1 MDGNLE
7 FIAREIGKLSMH
19 TDILTMREIEST
31 TQKLEINDHMTNEA
45 LKSLGHETIGFE
57 NLQELWNHV
66 LSQVSQ
72 EVSKPSFD
80 TWIKPTKLLSY
91 NESSS
96 TVMITVPNAFARGW
110 LENHYSPLIKGG
122 LTQLTDKELLI
133 EFVVHGEQESK

>member
-1 MDGNLE
+1 M
-7 FIAREIGKLSMH
+7 S
-19 TDILTMREIEST
+19 EIEST
-31 TQKLEINDHMTNEA
+31 TQKLEINGQMTANA
-45 LKSLGHETIGFE
+45 LKNLGHESIGFE
-57 NLQELWNHV
+57 NLHELWNHV
-66 LSQVSQ
+66 LPQVSQ

-96 TVMITVPNAFARGW
+96 TVMITAPNTFARDW
-110 LENHYSPLIKGG
+110 LENHYCPLMKGV